1 MRSSALPRESQ
12 QVINDALSLPVEAR
26 VRLVDRLLE
35 SLNLPTRTEVEE
47 AWAEE
52 VERRISQVEKG
63 EVKLVPGE
71 EVFGRLRRK
80 YRR

>member
-1 MRSSALPRESQ
+1 MPRESQ
-12 QVINDALSLPVEAR
+12 QVIDDALSLPVEAR

-52 VERRISQVEKG
+52 VEHRISQVEKG
-63 EVKLVPGE
+63 EAELIPGE
-71 EVFGRLRRK
+71 EVFARLRRQ
-80 YRR
+80 YRA

>member
-1 MRSSALPRESQ
+1 MPRESQ
-12 QVINDALSLPVEAR
+12 QVIDDALSLPVEAR

-47 AWAEE
+47 AWAKE
-52 VERRISQVEKG
+52 VEHRMSQVERG
-63 EVKLVPGE
+63 EVQLIPGE
-71 EVFGRLRRK
+71 EVFAELRRK